1 MKALDR
7 LTDALVRRA
16 ARRWPSDVAE
26 SLLREW
32 RAELATLQTQPQIG
46 SAATAWRQLAFALSL
61 ACSPTAEPRGSM
73 GSECKRMAI
82 TLARVGRQFVL
93 ALGVVVLARF
103 VAVGMR
109 DLADQLVTHN
119 RYDVEPATWWY
130 VTAYAGA
137 DIVGL
142 AIMGLV
148 AMFALRRTRM
158 AVRPAAVLIV
168 PLALASYLVY
178 LAGHAGNGYGSSG
191 LIPAQGMAAIGAW
204 ALVLIVAVGIGRRLA
219 AAGRRTAAWAV
230 TGLGA
235 FVAADVAAFTASV
248 RAAGMLH
255 IGRGSGLLW
264 LPLSYLPDGFTGI
277 GPLIPAGTTQIG
289 SSSFGS
295 DQAFPALSLLLPLS
309 VEVAVPLLMCSSF
322 VVVAALRPRPQ
333 SVTARDRAVPAPAPH
348 RMWSFPGGRGSFAR
362 LPSRQRSWVSPCGPP
377 PPGWPGQHRTTPFD
391 RLRSRCSSPR
401 RCSPCSESRCA
412 RSVAN
417 WWYCRRS
424 ACWWRCSPRARS
436 RRGRAGPVPEPRRR
450 SRPSASSPQR
460 SRGGWANAY
469 PGRRRRRQPAGAS
482 LVGIA
487 VIGAL
492 ATPTAVSVSDIFANH
507 AWIQN
512 AVGATGAVI
521 AAGAAGVGERRG
533 GRIAARH
540 GVRRRPGESPDAVV
554 PAGVRRVP
562 RRLRAGVPHR
572 HRRRGRGPARSLL
585 DVPVILRATGARR
598 RSGRADPLAPGPG
611 CPSRSRM
618 VRRRRCRWRWQA
630 LRCGSRCPHSVCCSA
645 PGFCGSPRRI
655 GFDGMDAGLLWA
667 QVALGVAVA
676 FALGPWIAPH
686 DRPDATDPV
695 APPGEPEPHPT

>member
-46 SAATAWRQLAFALSL
+46 SAATAWRQLAFSLSL

-109 DLADQLVTHN
+109 DLAGQLVTHN

-148 AMFALRRTRM
+148 AVFALRRTRM
-158 AVRPAAVLIV
+158 AVRPSAVLIV

-178 LAGHAGNGYGSSG
+178 LAGRAGNGYGPSS

-219 AAGRRTAAWAV
+219 VAGRRTAAWAV

-248 RAAGMLH
+248 RAAGILH

-289 SSSFGS
+289 GSSFGS
-295 DQAFPALSLLLPLS
+295 DQAFPALRLLLPLS

-333 SVTARDRAVPAPAPH
+333 SVTAGDRAVPVPAPDVAVSW
-348 RMWSFPGGRGSFAR
+348 RPRLVRPFAVTAAALGLAVWAATTGLAGTAPEDTFRSTALQAQFAAALLTVLGVAMCSVGRELVVLPAVGLLVALLTAGAITARTGWTGAGATTALAAVGLVAAAVAWWVGKR
-362 LPSRQRSWVSPCGPP
+362 LP
-377 PPGWPGQHRTTPFD
+377 
-391 RLRSRCSSPR
+391 
-401 RCSPCSESRCA
+401 
-412 RSVAN
+412 
-417 WWYCRRS
+417 RS
-424 ACWWRCSPRARS
+424 AA
-436 RRGRAGPVPEPRRR
+436 PET
-450 SRPSASSPQR
+450 A
-460 SRGGWANAY
+460 
-469 PGRRRRRQPAGAS
+469 GRRA

-512 AVGATGAVI
+512 AVGATAPSSPPALLALASVGVAALLLAMAFVAALGSRRTPLSRPAFAVFLGAYALVFLI
-521 AAGAAGVGERRG
+521 GIVDGYAVSRALYWTFPSFFVQPVLAVVLVALIRWRPGQGALRGLGWCAAGVAGAVASVALWQPLSALG
-533 GRIAARH
+533 VLLSAGFLRIA
-540 GVRRRPGESPDAVV
+540 
-554 PAGVRRVP
+554 
-562 RRLRAGVPHR
+562 
-572 HRRRGRGPARSLL
+572 
-585 DVPVILRATGARR
+585 T
-598 RSGRADPLAPGPG
+598 
-611 CPSRSRM
+611 
-618 VRRRRCRWRWQA
+618 
-630 LRCGSRCPHSVCCSA
+630 
-645 PGFCGSPRRI
+645 RI
-655 GFDGMDAGLLWA
+655 GFDGRDAGLLWA

-686 DRPDATDPV
+686 ERPDATDPA
-695 APPGEPEPHPT
+695 APPGEPEPHLA